1 MSDVNQAASAV
12 PAPPAHDART
22 IGLVGLAHG
31 VSHFHHLLLPTLFPV
46 FAREF
51 GLSFAELGLLMT
63 VFFAVSG
70 IGQTMS
76 GFLVDRVGA
85 RPVLFI
91 ALLCFVAAG
100 LVTAGAGLLGSPY
113 AGLMAAAVLAGVGN
127 APFHPVD
134 FTILNHRVSLA
145 RLGHAFSVHG
155 ISGNLGWA
163 LAPAFLIGL
172 HSATG
177 SWRLACAA
185 AAVATLGVTALLWWQ
200 RAALDDRPAH
210 APLGPHTPN
219 ASGAQ
224 PILAPTSTP
233 APALSLGA
241 LLSMPTVWLCFGF
254 FFWSTSALSAVQSF
268 ASPALQQMYGL
279 REAHTAFVVTGFML
293 AGALGMV
300 LGGFLVARV
309 QRLERTIAGAMA
321 ASAGLFL
328 LTASGALPP
337 LLAAVAVML
346 AGLGTGL
353 AGPSR
358 DMLIKRAT
366 PPGATGRVYGLVYSG
381 LDLGFAVSAPVLGHW
396 MDQGRPAWVFAG
408 AAAVLLLA
416 IGSAHGVGQRTAARL
431 ALTPGRPAVPSVPG
445 SRP

>member
-113 AGLMAAAVLAGVGN
+113 AGLMVAAVLAGVGN

-210 APLGPHTPN
+210 APLDPHTPH

-268 ASPALQQMYGL
+268 ASPALQQLYGL

-293 AGALGMV
+293 CGAVGMV
-300 LGGFLVARV
+300 GGGFLAQRT
-309 QRLERTIAGAMA
+309 QRLEKIIAT
-321 ASAGLFL
+321 FL
-328 LTASGALPP
+328 
-337 LLAAVAVML
+337 LLAAACLALVATGWLPGTL
-346 AGLGTGL
+346 ALVVASVAGFGHGL

-358 DMLIKRAT
+358 DMLIKRAA
-366 PPGATGRVYGLVYSG
+366 PPGATGRVYGTVYSG
-381 LDLGFAVSAPVLGHW
+381 LDTGFAVAAPMFGW
-396 MDQGRPAWVFAG
+396 MMDHQLHSQVFFG
-408 AAAVLLLA
+408 A
-416 IGSAHGVGQRTAARL
+416 SL
-431 ALTPGRPAVPSVPG
+431 ALAVSVLAASAVG
-445 SRP
+445 VQLHHKRMAAQATA